1 MLGDCK
7 TFCLTK
13 DKFMK
18 KTFLLLVI
26 ALSVLPIFAS
36 KNNVDVKLAPYALQV
51 ATSKKEGSDPVLS
64 TYGFGADISYQ
75 RDLTERLFLEG
86 GLSWNTYKLK
96 DRNPLSSIM
105 PYAGIGYNLLL
116 NDKWKVI
123 THVDLGIDW
132 LIYDSVKAATF
143 TLKGGIGAAM
153 KLNEKLSATLGVDA
167 TFGFSKKD
175 GTSYVN
181 YRVIPTLGLGVA
193 F

>member
-1 MLGDCK
+1 
-7 TFCLTK
+7 
-13 DKFMK
+13 MK

-36 KNNVDVKLAPYALQV
+36 KNNVNVKLAPYALQV
-51 ATSKKEGSDPVLS
+51 ATSEKKGDDPIVS
-64 TYGFGADISYQ
+64 TYGIGVDISYQ
-75 RDLTERLFLEG
+75 RNLEGGLFAEG

-96 DRNPLSSIM
+96 DRKPLSSIM
-105 PYAGIGYNLLL
+105 PYVGVGYDLVLSES
-116 NDKWKVI
+116 WKVS
-123 THVDLGIDW
+123 THIGAGVDW
-132 LIYDSVKAATF
+132 LIYDGIKAATF
-143 TLKGGIGAAM
+143 TLKGGVGAGM
-153 KLNEKLSATLGVDA
+153 NISEKLSATLSVDA